1 MEEIKTIFVSV
12 ELNND
17 KTCKRVFE
25 CRNLTESEYNKLLN
39 EEAKSKER
47 EKKFEEIQ
55 QREMTNLLTKLS
67 YHDLFL
73 AKATYDNFVD
83 RGLIEENNEFQQAW
97 YDFVFNGTPLDNKPE
112 EFVQILLKVGEILW
126 KSL

>member
-25 CRNLTESEYNKLLN
+25 CRNLTENEYNKLLN

-47 EKKFEEIQ
+47 EKKIQERQEKEIIY
-55 QREMTNLLTKLS
+55 LSTKLS
-67 YHDLFL
+67 VNDLFL

-112 EFVQILLKVGEILW
+112 EFVQILLRVGEIL
-126 KSL
+126 

>member
-1 MEEIKTIFVSV
+1 MKEIKTIFVSV

-17 KTCKRVFE
+17 KTCKRVFK
-25 CRNLTESEYNKLLN
+25 CLNLTESEYNKLLN

-47 EKKFEEIQ
+47 EKKIQ
-55 QREMTNLLTKLS
+55 ERQEKELIYLSTKLS
-67 YHDLFL
+67 VNNLFL

-112 EFVQILLKVGEILW
+112 EFVQILLRVGEIL
-126 KSL
+126 